1 VIYKDLKKLIFN
13 CTQDT
18 NWHFRKEMTKHM
30 KVVFEN
36 KLSKQSFQAYFY
48 PEIVEL
54 INDED
59 LMVRLE
65 ALESVVGLM
74 PTKLSADQIEKDI
87 LPAFISHIE
96 KEHDDECN

>member
-1 VIYKDLKKLIFN
+1 
-13 CTQDT
+13 
-18 NWHFRKEMTKHM
+18 MTKHL
-30 KVVFEN
+30 KLVFEN
-36 KLSKQSFQAYFY
+36 KLSNNTFQTYFY
-48 PEIVEL
+48 PEIIEL

-74 PTKLSADQIEKDI
+74 PNKLSVEQIEKDI
-87 LPAFISHIE
+87 LPAFINHIE